1 VVCPLTEVVAIAGSL
16 KKEKHG
22 IEKLSFDDEFEQDA
36 LEETRG
42 LFDPEAEPEDETEME
57 LEEPSQKIPVV
68 ESAVRHEKEPEVKEV
83 KRKIIKKKEIGRQT
97 SPRIQERTS
106 GRKMIYGASIKVIG
120 VGGAGGNAINRMIES
135 GLEGVEFIVANTDL
149 QALDM
154 SLADIKIQIGL
165 KSTRGLGAGGNP
177 EIGLKAAM
185 ESKAEL
191 GEVLDG
197 ADMVFITSGMG
208 GGTGTGAAPV
218 IAELSKERGA
228 LTIGVVT
235 KPFTFEGF
243 KRRQVA
249 ERGIENLQD
258 SLDAL
263 ITIPNDKLLDII
275 KEETTLVES
284 FQIADDVLRQGVQ
297 GISDLIIKPGLIN
310 LDFADVKAIMMDA
323 GTALIG
329 IGFGIGANR
338 AIDAARMAITSPLL
352 ETSIEGAKG
361 ILINITGSDVR
372 LSEVNQAAEE
382 IYDVSDK
389 ESNIIFGTSI
399 DASLKDEIRITVL
412 ATGFVN
418 SKDEP
423 PIPIKEGFAKASG
436 FPLRKEGLTD
446 HNLNEDTPTD
456 EDLDIPS
463 FLRRGNYQE

>member
-1 VVCPLTEVVAIAGSL
+1 VLQIAGSL
-16 KKEKHG
+16 KKDKHG
-22 IEKLSFDDEFEQDA
+22 VEKLSFDDEFVQDA

-42 LFDPEAEPEDETEME
+42 LFDSEIEPEDETEMKF
-57 LEEPSQKIPVV
+57 EEPSPKPPAT
-68 ESAVRHEKEPEVKEV
+68 EYAVMHEKVPEVKEI
-83 KRKIIKKKEIGRQT
+83 KRNPIKKKETGRQT
-97 SPRIQERTS
+97 SPRIRERTS
-106 GRKMIYGASIKVIG
+106 GRKMIYGANIKVIG

-135 GLEGVEFIVANTDL
+135 GLEGVEFIATNTDL
-149 QALDM
+149 QALEM
-154 SLADIKIQIGL
+154 SLADIKIQIGM

-185 ESKAEL
+185 ESKSEI
-191 GEVLDG
+191 GEVLDN

-310 LDFADVKAIMMDA
+310 LDFADVKAIMLDA

-338 AIDAARMAITSPLL
+338 AVDAARMAITSPLL

-418 SKDEP
+418 AKDEP
-423 PIPIKEGFAKASG
+423 PIPIKEGFAKTSG
-436 FPLRKEGLTD
+436 FPLRKEGLTE
-446 HNLNEDTPTD
+446 HNLSDENLSE

>member
-1 VVCPLTEVVAIAGSL
+1 MFDLTDDSEDNELTETRESL
-16 KKEKHG
+16 
-22 IEKLSFDDEFEQDA
+22 DEFKER
-36 LEETRG
+36 EETQI
-42 LFDPEAEPEDETEME
+42 PEPQ
-57 LEEPSQKIPVV
+57 PK
-68 ESAVRHEKEPEVKEV
+68 
-83 KRKIIKKKEIGRQT
+83 KRKKTARKKT
-97 SPRIQERTS
+97 RTS
-106 GRKMIYGASIKVIG
+106 KTGYGPIERKRKMVYGANIKVIG
-120 VGGAGGNAINRMIES
+120 VGGAGGNAINRMIEA
-135 GLEGVEFIVANTDL
+135 GLEGVEFVATNTDL
-149 QALDM
+149 QALDQ
-154 SLADIKIQIGL
+154 SLASAKIQIGT
-165 KSTRGLGAGGNP
+165 KSTRGLGAGGDP

-191 GEVLDG
+191 GEVLEE
-197 ADMVFITSGMG
+197 ADMDFITAGMG

-249 ERGIENLQD
+249 ERGVQNLKD

-275 KEETTLVES
+275 KEETTLLES

-310 LDFADVKAIMMDA
+310 LDFADVKAIMLDA

-329 IGFGIGANR
+329 IGYGSGDNR
-338 AIDAARMAITSPLL
+338 AVEAARMAITSPLL

-372 LSEVNQAAEE
+372 LSEVNLAAEE
-382 IYDVSDK
+382 IYEVSDR

-399 DASLKDEIRITVL
+399 DNSMKDEIRITVL
-412 ATGFVN
+412 ATGFI
-418 SKDEP
+418 SSADEP
-423 PIPIKEGFAKASG
+423 PIPIKESFYKTPATQPSK
-436 FPLRKEGLTD
+436 GLD
-446 HNLNEDTPTD
+446 EAVLDEDITD
-456 EDLDIPS
+456 EDLDIPT

>member
-1 VVCPLTEVVAIAGSL
+1 
-16 KKEKHG
+16 
-22 IEKLSFDDEFEQDA
+22 
-36 LEETRG
+36 
-42 LFDPEAEPEDETEME
+42 
-57 LEEPSQKIPVV
+57 
-68 ESAVRHEKEPEVKEV
+68 
-83 KRKIIKKKEIGRQT
+83 
-97 SPRIQERTS
+97 
-106 GRKMIYGASIKVIG
+106 
-120 VGGAGGNAINRMIES
+120 
-135 GLEGVEFIVANTDL
+135 
-149 QALDM
+149 
-154 SLADIKIQIGL
+154 
-165 KSTRGLGAGGNP
+165 
-177 EIGLKAAM
+177 
-185 ESKAEL
+185 
-191 GEVLDG
+191 
-197 ADMVFITSGMG
+197 VFITSGMG